1 MKRPGYL
8 KFTYPSII
16 ALAGLIGAPIALP
29 ILPVDIFLQYQKA
42 LGFQM
47 PKTEVSF
54 DSPLPQHFAGRLS
67 WPEMVRKVAQVYNSL
82 PPGDKA
88 RAAVYASNFGQ
99 VGAIDFWGPKYGLPK
114 AICPHQKYFR
124 WGPRQYTGEIMIVL
138 GSRREQLE
146 GLFDSIED
154 AGTVN
159 YPYTMSYE
167 HYTICIC
174 RGLKMPLSEL
184 WPQLKFWN

>member
-1 MKRPGYL
+1 M
-8 KFTYPSII
+8 
-16 ALAGLIGAPIALP
+16 LIR
-29 ILPVDIFLQYQKA
+29 YQTA

-54 DSPLPQHFAGRLS
+54 DSPLPQHFADRLG
-67 WPEMVRKVAQVYNSL
+67 WPEMVQKAAEAYRRLS
-82 PPGDKA
+82 PDDKA
-88 RAAVYASNFGQ
+88 KAAVYASNFGQ
-99 VGAIDFWGPKYGLPK
+99 AGAIDFFGPKYGLPK
-114 AICPHQKYFR
+114 AICPHQNYFF
-124 WGPRQYTGEIMIVL
+124 WGPRQYTGEIMIIL
-138 GSRREQLE
+138 GSRREQWE
-146 GLFDSIED
+146 GAFDSIEE

-167 HYTICIC
+167 RYTIYIC